1 MFISI
6 GSDCSTRHHIQ
17 TYNGV
22 QSQQTLFFDWLLV
35 DMESVIQLFTHYA
48 DFDTYFSQQNFVSRG
63 LSKFNSHMVFT
74 PVSRCEFLHD
84 LRMNYT
90 QIQFDE
96 FIDKYRRRFAR
107 ILDYIHSTEKLYF
120 VFKGAITDIQRD
132 KFIHIIQTINPQC
145 NFTLVHIIKSTAP
158 VETII
163 EPNFICIDASQFK
176 KDTAVPADW
185 MEKNYDWVACF
196 DTIVSLTR

>member
-22 QSQQTLFFDWLLV
+22 ESQQTLFFDWLLV
-35 DMESVIQLFTHYA
+35 DMESVIQLFAHYE
-48 DFDTYFSQQNFVSRG
+48 DFDTYFSHAHIVRRG
-63 LSKFNSHMVFT
+63 LSKFNSHMSFT
-74 PVSRCEFLHD
+74 PVSKCDFLHD
-84 LRMNYT
+84 LRMKYT
-90 QIQFDE
+90 SAEFDE

-107 ILDYIHSTEKLYF
+107 ILDYIRGTETLYF
-120 VFKGAITDIQRD
+120 VFKGPITEIQRYE
-132 KFIHIIQTINPQC
+132 FINVIKSINPNC
-145 NFTLVHIIKSTAP
+145 KFTLVHIIKSTAP
-158 VETII
+158 VETVI
-163 EPNFICIDASQFK
+163 EQHFICIDASKFK